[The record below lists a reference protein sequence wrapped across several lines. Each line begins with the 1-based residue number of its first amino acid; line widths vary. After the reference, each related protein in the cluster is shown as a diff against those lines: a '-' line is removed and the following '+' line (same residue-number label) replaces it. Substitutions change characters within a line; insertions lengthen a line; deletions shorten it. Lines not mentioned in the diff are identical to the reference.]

1 MTSCNK
7 RAARSRPVWDA
18 VAERVQ
24 ALLAES
30 VRWTG
35 GKQRLTATRLHALL
49 RTEGHR
55 VGVTVVKEAVAEW
68 KRQRREVFVPLTYRP
83 GDLAEV
89 DFFEV
94 LVDVDGIRRKAWLFL
109 MRLMY
114 SGRDFAWIY
123 ERQDQ
128 ISFLDGHVRAFAHF
142 EGVPARVA
150 YDNLRAAVVRILVG
164 GARTL
169 TPRFAALASH
179 YLLEAC
185 FCRPGEGHDKG
196 GVEAR
201 GKAVRQQALVPIP
214 VGPTLAV
221 INAALLAQMDARL
234 DTPRDATGQTIG
246 VRFTEEQRLLRAAP
260 LPFAAEATTFATVS
274 PRALVR
280 LEGAVYSVPSRW
292 AGLDLIVRIGA
303 TTVTIVGREGTRI
316 LHPRKRFGQRS
327 IDYRHYL
334 AELARKPQAVR
345 QVLPDLLRDL
355 GDPFPAIWDQLQ
367 GAHGPREAAR
377 LFAKVLGQL
386 ETSGAAVV
394 VPALTRALATG
405 TPLLLAVTP
414 ARSSPAC
421 VALDAVPA
429 RVARHCRDQR
439 LCRRLRRLA
448 LGRCRMSAATLARDL
463 VVAQTRALKLPG
475 VARTF
480 EALARQARDAHWPH
494 EEYLHEVLTA
504 EQASRHESV
513 MRQRLREARFPEV
526 KTLDTFDFAA
536 ADGVSATQI
545 HTLARGEW
553 VTAPENLIFAGP
565 IGTGKTHLAIAL
577 GVEATKQK
585 RRVLFT
591 RAADLVR
598 QLLEARDAR
607 ELTRLQQRLLR
618 VDVLIVDEVGF
629 VPFERAGGELLF
641 NLITDR
647 YERRATVVTTNLAFA
662 EWVTVFAGD
671 EKLTTALLDRLAH
684 HATVITT
691 KGKSYRM
698 RQRRSAGS

>member
-1 MTSCNK
+1 M
-7 RAARSRPVWDA
+7 
-18 VAERVQ
+18 
-24 ALLAES
+24 LAES

-35 GKQRLTATRLHALL
+35 GKQRLTATRLHELL
-49 RTEGHR
+49 LTEGHR
-55 VGVTVVKEAVAEW
+55 VGVTVVKDAVAEW

-94 LVDVDGIRRKAWLFL
+94 LVDVDGTRRKAWLFL

-221 INAALLAQMDARL
+221 INEALLAQMDARL
-234 DTPRDATGQTIG
+234 DTQRDATGQTIG
-246 VRFTEEQRLLRAAP
+246 VRFTEEQRLLRSAP

-292 AGLDLIVRIGA
+292 AGLDLVVRIGA

-355 GDPFPAIWDQLQ
+355 GDPFPAIWDQLH

-386 ETSGAAVV
+386 DTYGAAVV
-394 VPALTRALATG
+394 VPALTRGARDRDATAAG
-405 TPLLLAVTP
+405 RHAGAIDAGLRR
-414 ARSSPAC
+414 ARRGAGP
-421 VALDAVPA
+421 
-429 RVARHCRDQR
+429 VARHCRDQR
-439 LCRRLRRLA
+439 LCRRLRWLA
-448 LGRCRMSAATLARDL
+448 AGRCRMSATTLARDL

-494 EEYLHEVLTA
+494 EDYLHEVLTA

-513 MRQRLREARFPEV
+513 IRQRLREARFPEV

-553 VTAPENLIFAGP
+553 VTAPENLILAGP

-629 VPFERAGGELLF
+629 VPFERVGGELLF

-698 RQRRSAGS
+698 RKRRASAS